1 VIVEEGWPVAGFGA
15 EVSDRIQ
22 RECFD
27 LLDAPVLRVTAP
39 DVPMPYAK
47 TLEKLYVPQPERI
60 MEAVKKVLYR

>member
-1 VIVEEGWPVAGFGA
+1 VIVEEGWPVSGFGA
-15 EVSDRIQ
+15 ELSDRIQ

-27 LLDAPVLRVTAP
+27 SLDAPIVRVTAP

-47 TLEKLYVPQPERI
+47 VLEKAYVPQPERV